1 MSHHIYYLKNISNQG
16 FNTQY
21 ARQLKTYVLKLNR
34 ELPVIFSLK
43 HLAVLT
49 STPYP
54 ILYSIVH
61 RTNDYYRVFPIA
73 KRNGDKRWISVP
85 SKSLLKVQ
93 KWINK
98 EILSSEFVLN
108 HISYNSTAY
117 ISKKGHLFNAKQHFG
132 NNDIIKLDITRF
144 FESISERQ
152 VFHVF
157 HRLGYKPY
165 VCFILS
171 RICTR
176 TISYLSDKRIL
187 TDPKRWTTNKEY
199 KFSGL
204 MHSQKVQALGHLP
217 QGAPTSPLLS
227 NLVSQNFDKKI
238 VEIANSRYLT
248 YTRYA
253 DDLVLSGDIES
264 RVQASTLI
272 SDISRILRKEGF
284 KINFQKTKYRPKGT
298 RQIITGICIN
308 DSNKV
313 RVPKSYK
320 DKVRQEL
327 YYIKKFG
334 LSDHCLKIGISNPAT
349 YLLRLEGKIKY
360 IDFIEEDNSKK
371 MMGELIKAAPEIKMV
386 KEIL

>member
-1 MSHHIYYLKNISNQG
+1 MSHHIYLKNISNQG

-21 ARQLKTYVLKLNR
+21 ASHLKTYVLKLNK

-43 HLAVLT
+43 HLAILT
-49 STPYP
+49 DTPYP

-85 SKSLLKVQ
+85 SKSLLKIQ
-93 KWINK
+93 KWIHK
-98 EILSSEFVLN
+98 EVLSSEFVLN

-117 ISKKGHLFNAKQHFG
+117 ISNKGHLFNAKQHFG
-132 NNDIIKLDITRF
+132 NNDIVKLDITRF

-157 HRLGYKPY
+157 HTLGYKPY

-171 RICTR
+171 RVCTR

-187 TDPKRWTTNKEY
+187 TDPKRWTTDKKY
-199 KFSGL
+199 KFSSL
-204 MHSQKVQALGHLP
+204 MQSQKAQALGHLP

-227 NLVSQNFDKKI
+227 NLISQNFDKKI
-238 VEIANSRYLT
+238 VEIANSRHLT

-264 RVQASTLI
+264 RIEASAMI
-272 SDISRILRKEGF
+272 SDISKILREEGF

-308 DSNKV
+308 DSNQV
-313 RVPKSYK
+313 RVPRSYK

-334 LSDHCLKIGISNPAT
+334 LPDHCLKIGVSNPAT

-360 IDFIEEDNSKK
+360 IGSIEEVSGKK
-371 MMGELIKAAPEIKMV
+371 MMEELLEAAPELKLV

>member
-1 MSHHIYYLKNISNQG
+1 MSHHIYLKNINNQG

-21 ARQLKTYVLKLNR
+21 ASQLKTYVLKLNR

-49 STPYP
+49 GTPYP

-132 NNDIIKLDITRF
+132 NNDIIKLDVTRF

-238 VEIANSRYLT
+238 VEIANSRHLT

-264 RVQASTLI
+264 RVQASALI
-272 SDISRILRKEGF
+272 SDISRILREEGF

-308 DSNKV
+308 DSNQV

-360 IDFIEEDNSKK
+360 IDFVEEDNSKK

>member
-1 MSHHIYYLKNISNQG
+1 MSHHIYLKNISNQN

-21 ARQLKTYVLKLNR
+21 ANQIKTYVLRLNK

-43 HLAVLT
+43 HLAILT
-49 STPYP
+49 DTPYP
-54 ILYSIVH
+54 VLYSIVH
-61 RTNDYYRVFPIA
+61 RTYDYYRVFPIA

-85 SKSLLKVQ
+85 SKSLLKIQ

-108 HISYNSTAY
+108 NISYNSTAY
-117 ISKKGHLFNAKQHFG
+117 ISKKGHIFNAKQHFG
-132 NNDIIKLDITRF
+132 NNDVVKLDITRF

-157 HRLGYKPY
+157 HNLGYKPY

-171 RICTR
+171 RVCTR
-176 TISYLSDKRIL
+176 TIRLSSDKRIL
-187 TDPKRWTTNKEY
+187 TDPKRWATNKEY
-199 KFSGL
+199 KFSSS
-204 MHSQKVQALGHLP
+204 SQNQKAQSIGHLP

-227 NLVSQNFDKKI
+227 NLISQNFDKKV
-238 VEIANSRYLT
+238 VEIAQSKYLT

-253 DDLVLSGDIES
+253 DDLVLSGSIES
-264 RVQASTLI
+264 RSEASALI
-272 SDISRILRKEGF
+272 RNISKILREDGF
-284 KINFQKTKYRPKGT
+284 KINFQKTRYRPKGS

-308 DSNKV
+308 DSNQI

-327 YYIKKFG
+327 YYISKFG
-334 LSDHCLKIGISNPAT
+334 LSNHCRKIGVQNPAT

-360 IDFIEEDNSKK
+360 IGSIENINGEK
-371 MMGELIKAAPEIKMV
+371 MMQELMKAAPEIEIV
-386 KEIL
+386 KSLL